1 MREIKNGGG
10 VLQPVA
16 KVWRRARSPN
26 NEPSNSSNA
35 ISHMD
40 DIGDG
45 DAFVLM
51 YNYEHRLP
59 LLPAHGGGDGEHIGE
74 ECGGGRSLTAL
85 SHTVAPCSGVWQAGA
100 GSKRGRGGRSRK
112 FGSTRS
118 KKQRRTWLRK

>member
-1 MREIKNGGG
+1 MLGTREIKSGGG

-26 NEPSNSSNA
+26 NEPSDGANA

-51 YNYEHRLP
+51 YNYERRLP
-59 LLPAHGGGDGEHIGE
+59 LLPHGGGDGE
-74 ECGGGRSLTAL
+74 ST
-85 SHTVAPCSGVWQAGA
+85 
-100 GSKRGRGGRSRK
+100 RGGSVRRKTANCAQSHSGALFRCVAGGSRK
-112 FGSTRS
+112 
-118 KKQRRTWLRK
+118 

>member
-59 LLPAHGGGDGEHIGE
+59 LLPAHGGGDGEHIG
-74 ECGGGRSLTAL
+74 G
-85 SHTVAPCSGVWQAGA
+85 GVWRREIADCAQSHSGPLFRCVA
-100 GSKRGRGGRSRK
+100 GRSRK
-112 FGSTRS
+112 
-118 KKQRRTWLRK
+118 